1 MPKLL
6 HPDVLAN
13 DWLPPVMIGRCAEVN
28 EVVRRLDPPNP
39 RANPPWIVGV
49 SGPPGSGTS
58 AVARR
63 AAREVVERLRAASAE
78 PPPRTWAVRVGRLRG
93 THGVATRLLQLFDE
107 GFDGRG
113 FPVAEILAGFL
124 RRVRR
129 DGRPT
134 VLVLDDLDGS
144 EPDLAPILRAIGSPD
159 RFLPEGECGLP
170 PFWTIVAGNPEALTH
185 LHLRVHDRFPFG
197 PFVRLD
203 PFDGASLASI
213 ISDRAGRAL
222 GGPAPETLVHRIVR
236 RAIEDEGGA
245 RRAVDLLRRELLQP
259 LLGLSESRVTD
270 PGSPGVSVEPRVVRA
285 IGAASQGIAAPLGD
299 VKRWEADLARAQGVR
314 PLPTTT
320 LWRRI
325 VRLERAGYVRRE
337 IRTGGDGG
345 TRSLVRILT
354 PIDEWITVPNPRESP
369 RVAGAWTG
377 TVPTERPVAPERSWA
392 RPAGFPGPFDG
403 GAD

>member
-1 MPKLL
+1 MPAL
-6 HPDVLAN
+6 PRPEVLSN
-13 DWLPPVMIGRCAEVN
+13 DWIPPVMIGRCAEVSD
-28 EVVRRLDPPNP
+28 VVRRLDPPNP

-49 SGPPGSGTS
+49 AGPPGSGTS

-63 AAREVVERLRAASAE
+63 AAREVVERLRAASAD
-78 PPPRTWAVRVGRLRG
+78 PSPRLWSVRVGARRG
-93 THGVATRLLQLFDE
+93 THGVATALLQLFDE

-129 DGRPT
+129 ETRPT
-134 VLVLDDLDGS
+134 VLVLDDLAGA
-144 EPDLAPILRAIGSPD
+144 EPDLAPLLRAIGSPD

-170 PFWTIVAGNPEALTH
+170 PFWTIVAGTPEALTH
-185 LHLRVHDRFPFG
+185 LHVRVHDRFPFG

-203 PFDGASLASI
+203 PYDAPTLASLVT
-213 ISDRAGRAL
+213 DRAERAL
-222 GGPAPETLVHRIVR
+222 GRPAPEALTQRVVR
-236 RAIEDEGGA
+236 RAIEDGGGA
-245 RRAVDLLRRELLQP
+245 RRAIDLLRRELLRASI
-259 LLGLSESRVTD
+259 GLADRSVPNPELA
-270 PGSPGVSVEPRVVRA
+270 GVSVEPRVVRA
-285 IGAASQGIAAPLGD
+285 IGAASGGIAARLGD
-299 VKRWEADLARAQGVR
+299 VKRWEAELARAQGAR

-354 PIDEWITVPNPRESP
+354 PIDEWVTVPHPRESP
-369 RVAGAWTG
+369 RAAGGWSA
-377 TVPTERPVAPERSWA
+377 PTPAEPPEGSERSWA
-392 RPAGFPGPFDG
+392 RPGGFPSPFDG
-403 GAD
+403 GVG